1 MEPAGLW
8 VCLAAWEGPGFGEG
22 AAEVI
27 PLTVR
32 EAPQGSTW
40 GAEVLQLPGVEL
52 LRSSLERRLPD
63 PPVTRLT
70 GLRLSEVGLAMA
82 SAWMPAS
89 PWWQSAAGVF
99 LAGTTAFVAD
109 AALGSAVLTSA
120 PPGMGVTTSE
130 LSVSFLRAATVRSQ
144 TIIGRGRLIHTTRS
158 LGLAEATLEDARGRL
173 LGHAS
178 SRCLLFRADPEILAA
193 RHLPEAPASD
203 LTEPYAR
210 EPEGEVYGQ
219 DYWEATPGLTVMQ
232 QVVDGNLPPC
242 FRLMG
247 VRGVAAQEGAMTMS
261 MAASGWLCNGFGV
274 VYSGA
279 LAFLADAAITLA
291 AGTTVPAATAF
302 STIDLKLYLLRPVLP
317 ADGELR
323 AHATITHRSRTIAIA
338 GCQITGP
345 DGALVA
351 QAAGSVLIL
360 PGRHWE
366 RPVQVA
372 DEITAESGRVLTTV
386 LFTDIVGST
395 RRAAELGDDRWRE
408 LLAEHHVIV
417 REQIRRFRGREV
429 DTAGDGFLIAFDGA
443 ARAIQCAIAVR
454 EHLRRIGLDVRSGIH
469 AGECE
474 ESGGKLVGIAI
485 HIGARVLGIAEP
497 GEILVSSTV
506 RDLVAGSGIEFDDR
520 GRHTLKDIAG
530 PWHLYAA
537 RAT

>member
-1 MEPAGLW
+1 
-8 VCLAAWEGPGFGEG
+8 VRGE
-22 AAEVI
+22 AEVV

-32 EAPQGSTW
+32 EAPQGATW
-40 GAEVLQLPGVEL
+40 GAEVLQLPGIEL
-52 LRSSLERRLPD
+52 LRASLERRLPS

-70 GLRLSEVGLAMA
+70 GLRLSEVGPAMA

-89 PWWQSAAGVF
+89 AWWQTSAGVF

-109 AALGSAVLTSA
+109 LALGSSVLTSA

-144 TIIGRGRLIHTTRS
+144 TIIGRGRLIHATRS

-173 LGHAS
+173 LGHSS

-193 RHLPEAPASD
+193 RHLPEARASD
-203 LTEPYAR
+203 LPEPYLR
-210 EPEGEVYGQ
+210 EVEGVVYGQ
-219 DYWEATPGLTVMQ
+219 EYWDATPGLTVMQ
-232 QVVDGNLPPC
+232 QFVDGTFLPPC
-242 FRLMG
+242 FQLLG
-247 VRGVAAQEGAMTMS
+247 LRGVEAREGAMTMG
-261 MAASGWLCNGFGV
+261 MAASGWLCNGFGA

-317 ADGELR
+317 ADGELIAR
-323 AHATITHRSRTIAIA
+323 ATIAHRGRTIAIA
-338 GCQITGP
+338 NCQITGP

-351 QAAGSVLIL
+351 QATGSVLIL
-360 PGRHWE
+360 PGRNWQ

-395 RRAAELGDDRWRE
+395 RRAAELGDERWRQ

-443 ARAIQCAIAVR
+443 ARAVRCAMAVR
-454 EHLRRIGLDVRSGIH
+454 EHLRRIGLDVRAGVH

-474 ESGGKLVGIAI
+474 ESGGQLVGIAV
-485 HIGARVLGIAEP
+485 HIGARVLGIAGP
-497 GEILVSSTV
+497 GEVLVSSTV

-520 GRHTLKDIAG
+520 GEHALKGIAG
-530 PWHLYAA
+530 QWHLYTA
-537 RAT
+537 RAV